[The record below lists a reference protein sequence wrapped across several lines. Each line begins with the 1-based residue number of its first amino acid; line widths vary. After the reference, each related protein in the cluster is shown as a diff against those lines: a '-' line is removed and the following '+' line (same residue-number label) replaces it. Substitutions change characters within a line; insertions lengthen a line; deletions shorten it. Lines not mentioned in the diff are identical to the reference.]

1 MSHLPRSISLCVDL
15 PQRFALLT
23 LYRAVVPNRWSAMVL
38 WIIRVLLAF
47 SAMIAARFVGDDF
60 LDLGAIGTVVVIILI
75 IGFAVLA
82 TSWTIRHDL

>member
-1 MSHLPRSISLCVDL
+1 
-15 PQRFALLT
+15 
-23 LYRAVVPNRWSAMVL
+23 
-38 WIIRVLLAF
+38 
-47 SAMIAARFVGDDF
+47 MIAARFVGDDF